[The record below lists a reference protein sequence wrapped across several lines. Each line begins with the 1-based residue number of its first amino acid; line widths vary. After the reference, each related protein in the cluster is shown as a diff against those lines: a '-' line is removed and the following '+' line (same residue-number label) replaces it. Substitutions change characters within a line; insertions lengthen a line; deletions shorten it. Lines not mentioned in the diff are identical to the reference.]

1 MSKPASRAARAA
13 GWLRDHRDEAASL
26 GRAGK
31 VLATEVTWDQAIAR
45 LLA

>member
-1 MSKPASRAARAA
+1 LRENRA
-13 GWLRDHRDEAASL
+13 EAASL

-31 VLATEVTWDQAIAR
+31 AIAAEVTWDRAIER